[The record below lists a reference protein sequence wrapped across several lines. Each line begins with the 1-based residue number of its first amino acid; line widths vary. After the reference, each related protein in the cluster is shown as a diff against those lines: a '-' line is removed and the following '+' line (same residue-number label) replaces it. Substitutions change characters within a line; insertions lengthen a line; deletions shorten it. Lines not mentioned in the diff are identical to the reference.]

1 MALAFTVIGKTGVR
15 ALGKGE
21 NEAIQAGSV
30 QLEIPIQ
37 MKLLS
42 RQSWSMN
49 L

>member
-1 MALAFTVIGKTGVR
+1 MVLAFTVIGKTGAR
-15 ALGKGE
+15 ALWKGE
-21 NEAIQAGSV
+21 NEAIHAGSL
-30 QLEIPIQ
+30 QLKIPIQ